1 MVVVSAYQQMR
12 NQKEPVL
19 SELGEDNFDSAFSFF
34 KPGKL
39 HMPLSCSDSQVDI
52 ANLVSTLQ
60 SFKGP
65 QMPPKNSPSRIL
77 TRPLGFFP
85 QLCSQS

>member
-34 KPGKL
+34 KPGTFKCPSSTPHL
-39 HMPLSCSDSQVDI
+39 H
-52 ANLVSTLQ
+52 AQ
-60 SFKGP
+60 SLT
-65 QMPPKNSPSRIL
+65 PSLPHSYPGNRRRHQEIH
-77 TRPLGFFP
+77 
-85 QLCSQS
+85 SE